1 MAYALFDY
9 RGVHILRGAKI
20 VRTKEKNHNP
30 ALAEAKALYWAL
42 VQLQIKGLLPVTVQ
56 IDNRIVFD
64 KLNQNLSYPNEELD
78 DIIWNCKHI
87 IIKYNMQNQVE
98 WGARQSNVLVD
109 SLIERAKIEQT
120 DIDETDLDPELCRRT
135 WAEMFGHFR
144 AYLSRTFHTSHKR
157 QTYILWEQDGLAQ
170 KLLRL
175 INMGIQ
181 FIYFFFR

>member
-1 MAYALFDY
+1 
-9 RGVHILRGAKI
+9 LRGAKI